1 MWNVDSNVSTILTNL
16 NLGCYKIN
24 ISRSDRVCS
33 EIPEWFNI
41 REPMKVNQHM
51 SRCLWLQIRKK
62 PTKKSHVL
70 FHKKRSLEVTWF
82 QGSFWST
89 TMLSRSQV
97 PLIFSLCNGR
107 CVGDSLHS
115 CKMVVDMLNI
125 LKKKKKKAMTLP
137 CPFASPPSRIHFM
150 CHWPWSCHSSMFNQ
164 PLREIIEL
172 L

>member
-125 LKKKKKKAMTLP
+125 LKKKKKRLWPCHALLP
-137 CPFASPPSRIHFM
+137 VPQAEYILCVIGRGHVTPP
-150 CHWPWSCHSSMFNQ
+150 CLTNHWE
-164 PLREIIEL
+164 R
-172 L
+172 